1 MSEDDSAATS
11 SSPDLDTV
19 AKYQRLVKE
28 GKEEARKG
36 NLVKSLELFSAAYEI
51 HQSEK
56 LKSRIQRLEEAVKE
70 FGIGSDEDDEFVNV
84 NNSGLKIYREL
95 HDKLFEHQKEGV
107 AFLYSLFRDERKGG
121 ILADDMGLGKT
132 IQIIAFLSGMFD
144 SDLVTCALLVMPT
157 TLIGNWTKEFKKW
170 TPGMRVKEFHG
181 TSKRERTL
189 NLEKIQRRGG
199 VLITTYQMLINN
211 WQALSSFSD
220 REFTWDY
227 LILDEAHK
235 IKSTSTKTAKCAH
248 AIPAK
253 NRILLTGTPVQN
265 NLQEMWALFDFALKG
280 TLLGTAKTFKIE
292 YENPITR
299 AREKDATP
307 GEKALGLKIS
317 ENLMSII
324 DPYFLRRTKQDVQD
338 RKQQL
343 LKGEQD
349 RENLENQENINPN
362 ANCEMPSLT
371 RKNDLIVWTFL
382 SSVQEEIYRKFISLD
397 QIKELLMTTRSP
409 LAELNILKKL
419 CDHPRLLSARAC
431 YQLGLENGDNN
442 EDDLDENSGT
452 AGKIDHL
459 SDETLIEESGKLTF
473 LIGLLERLKDEGNRT
488 LVFSQSRKMLD
499 IIQRVLVNRGFN
511 VMRIDGTI
519 THLGERER
527 RIALFQNDSSYSVF
541 LLTTQVGGVGITLT
555 AANRVVIFDPSWNP
569 ATDAQA
575 VDRAYR
581 IGQKENVVIYRLIT
595 CGTVEEKIYRRQV
608 FKDSLIRQ
616 TTGDK
621 KNPFRYFSKQE
632 LKELFKLEETRSS
645 TTQIQLQ
652 MLHAR
657 QRHTDISLDMHI
669 AYLHTL
675 NMFGISDHDLLFSC
689 DSAIQDH
696 PEDLEAQH
704 YIENRVLKA
713 QELVKAE
720 SELHQQFNECI
731 KSNTEPG
738 WLHKQIQP
746 KQALEKTSKQEIPVS
761 AQVTINDDSSSPSA
775 VVDLTEESFEHE
787 EEINNVSNKI
797 IDLVLDSSYEEA
809 EANNME
815 MLNSPRECSIKK
827 EFNSSVTK
835 AGSENLKNEYI
846 NGPSDFVSK
855 VVNISDINMA
865 SPSLKLNLLNDDAVT
880 SEMMYSP
887 NKHLKDN
894 ISRRSQLLSPNNL
907 APKNETND
915 ASMTSPCAVKTN
927 VANFNLSQQS
937 FYDMDK
943 SNKFDVA
950 DPDLFS
956 ESMPQC
962 DFKLQID
969 DSMDDLFEADK
980 SDIPKPDFSLH
991 ISAEKSSGSLVKE
1004 SPKMSISTENGYI
1017 KSNTEKSPTR
1027 NISSEQES
1035 DGSLENGE
1043 EEEDEDHMYH
1053 MRRKKKAHVIYDSG
1067 DEEDNANCSYEAENV
1082 SVNELD
1088 CFNSSPLRSSFTGI
1102 SVSTPK
1108 QNIPLLHTSSSSLM
1122 PGRKAAALNVSV
1134 ASRTSFVSA
1143 VMEDIED
1150 MSESMAMEEDEEV
1163 SSNDY
1168 KSDDIEPHNEV
1179 QVQEDD
1185 NMYEVSASEKSTED
1199 ASVTGEDEEVEVESE
1214 ASYSES
1220 DNSESLED
1228 EQSIQDESTGN
1239 FELQSGENVDCFASQ
1254 RQIPFI
1260 EQNTEMLCANELQSQ
1275 DKEYDNLVNKG
1286 KELQNAGRLKEA
1298 LDVFLKALDIK
1309 SGDPEIQLTTIRL
1322 YRQLSTS

>member
-1 MSEDDSAATS
+1 CSIKPAFARASVLPPVS
-11 SSPDLDTV
+11 CCLLLINLL
-19 AKYQRLVKE
+19 LVKE

-36 NLVKSLELFSAAYEI
+36 NLVKSLELFSAAYEV

-70 FGIGSDEDDEFVNV
+70 FGIGSDEDDEFVNI

-107 AFLYSLFRDERKGG
+107 AFLYSLFRDGRKGG

-144 SDLVTCALLVMPT
+144 SDFVTCALLVMPT

-349 RENLENQENINPN
+349 AEILENQENINPN
-362 ANCEMPSLT
+362 VNCEMPSLT

-442 EDDLDENSGT
+442 EDDLVENSGT

-459 SDETLIEESGKLTF
+459 SDETLIQESGKLTF
-473 LIGLLERLKDEGNRT
+473 LIGLLERLKGEGNRT

-499 IIQRVLVNRGFN
+499 IIHRVLVNRGFN

-645 TTQIQLQ
+645 STQIQLQ

-696 PEDLEAQH
+696 PEDLEAHH

-746 KQALEKTSKQEIPVS
+746 KQTLEKTSKQEIPVS
-761 AQVTINDDSSSPSA
+761 AQLTISDDSASPSA
-775 VVDLTEESFEHE
+775 VVDLTNESFDHE
-787 EEINNVSNKI
+787 EEINNVSHKI
-797 IDLVLDSSYEEA
+797 IDLALDSSHEEA
-809 EANNME
+809 EANDME

-835 AGSENLKNEYI
+835 SGSENLSKN
-846 NGPSDFVSK
+846 D
-855 VVNISDINMA
+855 
-865 SPSLKLNLLNDDAVT
+865 
-880 SEMMYSP
+880 
-887 NKHLKDN
+887 
-894 ISRRSQLLSPNNL
+894 QLLSPNNL

-927 VANFNLSQQS
+927 VANFNLSRQS

-943 SNKFDVA
+943 SNKFDAA

-969 DSMDDLFEADK
+969 DSMDDLFEADT
-980 SDIPKPDFSLH
+980 SDIPKPDFNLH
-991 ISAEKSSGSLVKE
+991 ISAEKSSGSLLKE
-1004 SPKMSISTENGYI
+1004 SPKMSTSTENGYI
-1017 KSNTEKSPTR
+1017 KGNTEKSPTR
-1027 NISSEQES
+1027 NISFEHES
-1035 DGSLENGE
+1035 DGSPENGE
-1043 EEEDEDHMYH
+1043 EEEDEDDMCN

-1067 DEEDNANCSYEAENV
+1067 DEEDNANCSYEAENI

-1088 CFNSSPLRSSFTGI
+1088 YFNSSPLRSSFTGI

-1108 QNIPLLHTSSSSLM
+1108 QNFPVLHTSSSSLT
-1122 PGRKAAALNVSV
+1122 PGHKAAAPNASV

-1143 VMEDIED
+1143 VVEDIED
-1150 MSESMAMEEDEEV
+1150 ISEGMEMEEEEEDEE
-1163 SSNDY
+1163 
-1168 KSDDIEPHNEV
+1168 E
-1179 QVQEDD
+1179 
-1185 NMYEVSASEKSTED
+1185 EVSKE
-1199 ASVTGEDEEVEVESE
+1199 ESE

-1260 EQNTEMLCANELQSQ
+1260 EQNAEMLCANELQSQ

-1286 KELQNAGRLKEA
+1286 KELQKGGRLKEA